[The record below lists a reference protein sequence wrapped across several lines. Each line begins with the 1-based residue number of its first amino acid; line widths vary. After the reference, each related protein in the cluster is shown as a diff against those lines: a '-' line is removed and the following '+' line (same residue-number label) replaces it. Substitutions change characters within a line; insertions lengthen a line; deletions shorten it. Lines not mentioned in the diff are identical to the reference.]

1 MVWGLYNRE
10 GEKLEPW
17 VFSNGK
23 AQSEVIDEVLGA
35 FETSDVVFLRGGVG
49 SGKSIIAATVCG
61 AMGRGVINVPVK
73 ALQEQYRQDYEGRLR
88 IKLGDKNL
96 GIQVLKG
103 RDNFICERHR
113 ERGYRCSRKSLV
125 CTVPLGE
132 ETPRWKVAQE
142 CPHWG
147 PIYPVK
153 IRSLLDSKDCQL
165 GEYASVAGK
174 QFIYQRPNACGYY
187 AQNSAYAEAD
197 VIVYNNAKWLAD
209 TAIGRKARVDI
220 EVFDEGDLFLDGLST
235 KTRITTGT
243 MERLEKECRAVM
255 EELVRN
261 NMHQESRELT
271 ARLEGIKAEFEELL
285 IRGKSDA
292 PHELTG
298 PVEFYIE
305 FLLKFLS
312 SLRTDY
318 ADSLSIRLENLLRYK
333 RDAYFYVEAEG
344 ITFFIS
350 NPAVVLKGL
359 RKRSAE
365 KLLFMS
371 ATLQAPAVLDEIYN
385 ITDFAYVKGEPKM
398 QGRII
403 PMRNGGE
410 AQVNWRNWKKD
421 EFRKQ
426 YWINLSKILGKA
438 KRPTLVQI
446 HAYQY
451 LPEDDSYP
459 HLPTQGYLR
468 KMDQEE
474 SIAMFKLGREELL
487 FSTKTDRG
495 IDLPDEACRSVVLLK
510 YPFPGMRD
518 PFFRVT
524 RKRLGEEAFWSY
536 YQDLAWREFQQQIG
550 RGLRNPKDWIE
561 VWSPDLMVHKRLVRL
576 RTDKVFNQGR
586 DYW

>member
-1 MVWGLYNRE
+1 MVWGLYNSG

-35 FETSDVVFLRGGVG
+35 FESNDVVFLRGGVG

-88 IKLGDKNL
+88 IRLGDKNL

-113 ERGYRCSRKSLV
+113 EHGYKCSRKSLV
-125 CTVPLGE
+125 CTVPLGD
-132 ETPRWKVAQE
+132 ETPRWKVAKE

-147 PIYPVK
+147 PIYPVR

-187 AQNSAYAEAD
+187 AQNTAYAEAD

-209 TAIGRKARVDI
+209 TAIGRKAKVDI

-235 KTRITTGT
+235 KTRITEGT
-243 MERLEKECRAVM
+243 FARLDKECRAVM

-261 NMHQESRELT
+261 NMHQEAAELEEG
-271 ARLEGIKAEFEELL
+271 LEGVKQEFEELL
-285 IRGKSDA
+285 GSARGSA
-292 PHELTG
+292 PQGLTG
-298 PVEFYIE
+298 RVESILELLLE
-305 FLLKFLS
+305 FLLR
-312 SLRTDY
+312 LRTEY
-318 ADSLSIRLENLLRYK
+318 ADSLGLKLGNLLKYNK
-333 RDAYFYVEAEG
+333 DAYYFSEPEG

-350 NPAVVLKGL
+350 NPAVVLNGL
-359 RKRSAE
+359 REKSAD

-371 ATLQAPAVLDEIYN
+371 ATLQGPGVLEEIYN
-385 ITDFAYVKGEPKM
+385 IRDFAYVEGEPKM
-398 QGRII
+398 QGKIH

-410 AQVNWRNWKKD
+410 VQVNWRNWKKE
-421 EFRKQ
+421 EFRKH
-426 YWINLSKILGKA
+426 YWESLSRIMAKA

-451 LPEDDSYP
+451 LPLQEGFP
-459 HLPTQGYLR
+459 LLPTQEVI
-468 KMDQEE
+468 KKTDQEE
-474 SIAMFKLGREELL
+474 SIAMFKTGKEELL

-495 IDLPDEACRSVVLLK
+495 IDLPNEACRSIVLLK
-510 YPFPGMRD
+510 YPFPGMKD
-518 PFFRVT
+518 PFFMVM
-524 RKRLGEEAFWSY
+524 RKRMGEEAFWSY

-550 RGLRNPKDWIE
+550 RGLRNPEDWVE
-561 VWSPDLMVHKRLVRL
+561 VWSPDLMVHKRLAAL
-576 RTDKVFNQGR
+576 KADKIY
-586 DYW
+586 D